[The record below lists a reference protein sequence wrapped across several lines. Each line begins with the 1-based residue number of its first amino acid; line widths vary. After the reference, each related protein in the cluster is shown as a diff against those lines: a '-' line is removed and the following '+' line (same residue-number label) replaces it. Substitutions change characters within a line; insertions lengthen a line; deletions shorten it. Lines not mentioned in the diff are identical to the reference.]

1 MKMSIATT
9 RISRADEARPS
20 YRWVIL
26 LGAWAAYLVSTM
38 CRLAWGT
45 MAVSVGGTIGLSL
58 ASLGAFIAAFYAGYV
73 ISNIGGGV
81 ATDRIG
87 PRVMLA
93 VSLFGLAAA
102 TFAFS
107 FTPSLAVGLV
117 LQGLMGMTAGGDYA
131 AAIKLIATWFETRER
146 GMAIGLFMTATSIAV
161 VLANAILPSAVEH
174 LGWRSTYRGL
184 GLATF
189 VLAVACSLVIR
200 QRPQAQS
207 RVSATPTSRQ
217 ALGVLLR
224 DRNFVLLSVAG
235 FGGLWGTVG
244 FASWAS
250 ALMVRGHHISLVDAG
265 FITAIFG
272 IGAIVCK
279 PLIGLLSD
287 WIGGARRPLTIASFV
302 MFFTML
308 LTFGQLNTL
317 TAFQIAAPILG
328 IGAYIYSPLLITLI
342 AELGGLAAAGSTA
355 GIANAAWQF
364 GGVLAPLTVGV
375 VFQATHSFEAAFLA
389 LAAGPMLG
397 IVCMLFVVERRSGST
412 QG

>member
-1 MKMSIATT
+1 
-9 RISRADEARPS
+9 
-20 YRWVIL
+20 
-26 LGAWAAYLVSTM
+26 
-38 CRLAWGT
+38 
-45 MAVSVGGTIGLSL
+45 
-58 ASLGAFIAAFYAGYV
+58 
-73 ISNIGGGV
+73 
-81 ATDRIG
+81 
-87 PRVMLA
+87 
-93 VSLFGLAAA
+93 
-102 TFAFS
+102 
-107 FTPSLAVGLV
+107 
-117 LQGLMGMTAGGDYA
+117 
-131 AAIKLIATWFETRER
+131 
-146 GMAIGLFMTATSIAV
+146 
-161 VLANAILPSAVEH
+161 
-174 LGWRSTYRGL
+174 
-184 GLATF
+184 
-189 VLAVACSLVIR
+189 
-200 QRPQAQS
+200 
-207 RVSATPTSRQ
+207 
-217 ALGVLLR
+217 
-224 DRNFVLLSVAG
+224 
-235 FGGLWGTVG
+235 
-244 FASWAS
+244 
-250 ALMVRGHHISLVDAG
+250 MVRGHHISLVDAG

>member
-146 GMAIGLFMTATSIAV
+146 GMAIGLFMTATSIGEC
-161 VLANAILPSAVEH
+161 NSP
-174 LGWRSTYRGL
+174 
-184 GLATF
+184 
-189 VLAVACSLVIR
+189 
-200 QRPQAQS
+200 
-207 RVSATPTSRQ
+207 
-217 ALGVLLR
+217 
-224 DRNFVLLSVAG
+224 
-235 FGGLWGTVG
+235 
-244 FASWAS
+244 
-250 ALMVRGHHISLVDAG
+250 
-265 FITAIFG
+265 
-272 IGAIVCK
+272 K
-279 PLIGLLSD
+279 
-287 WIGGARRPLTIASFV
+287 RR
-302 MFFTML
+302 
-308 LTFGQLNTL
+308 
-317 TAFQIAAPILG
+317 
-328 IGAYIYSPLLITLI
+328 
-342 AELGGLAAAGSTA
+342 
-355 GIANAAWQF
+355 
-364 GGVLAPLTVGV
+364 
-375 VFQATHSFEAAFLA
+375 
-389 LAAGPMLG
+389 
-397 IVCMLFVVERRSGST
+397 
-412 QG
+412 